1 MREGPVNIAGA
12 FDQPYT
18 YDGAGYGDHM
28 PLASPPL
35 HPIPEHTPEEVE
47 MREANN
53 FAPRLRERDLGDG
66 QEHSPLVSH
75 SEIDDFSRGYN
86 DAIGARLGLGL
97 LNSNERD
104 ATQYSNI
111 PNTAANPLRS
121 NPSRT
126 QDSRRGQEGLRD
138 GGWSPQQLRMNNS
151 SNFAG
156 GNRDGEEE
164 IEIPPRSPL
173 RESMRGIAT
182 NIAAATAAA
191 AAGVGGWM
199 GGNEGGRRVGSGD
212 APLLGGEEEEERERE
227 RERLV
232 GREQR
237 ERVVEREERER
248 DTRPRY
254 QLVDDGVPDDVPV
267 LYSPGQLR
275 GLNHQRGQ
283 KSIAKEE
290 GM

>member
-1 MREGPVNIAGA
+1 MNIAGA
-12 FDQPYT
+12 FDHPYT

-35 HPIPEHTPEEVE
+35 HPIPEHTPGEVE
-47 MREANN
+47 MTGANN
-53 FAPRLRERDLGDG
+53 FAPPLRERDLGEG
-66 QEHSPLVSH
+66 QERIPLVSN

-104 ATQYSNI
+104 ATHYSNI
-111 PNTAANPLRS
+111 PTTAANPLRS
-121 NPSRT
+121 NPNPSMNKLRT
-126 QDSRRGQEGLRD
+126 QDPNRGQEGLRD

-182 NIAAATAAA
+182 NIAVATAAA

-199 GGNEGGRRVGSGD
+199 GGNEGGRRVGSGE
-212 APLLGGEEEEERERE
+212 APLLGEEEERERE

-267 LYSPGQLR
+267 LHSPGQR

-283 KSIAKEE
+283 KSIGKE

>member
-1 MREGPVNIAGA
+1 MNREGGGLVNIAGA
-12 FDQPYT
+12 FDRSYG

-35 HPIPEHTPEEVE
+35 HPIPEHTPGEVE
-47 MREANN
+47 MTGANN
-53 FAPRLRERDLGDG
+53 SAPPSRERDLGDG
-66 QEHSPLVSH
+66 QEYIPLVPH

-97 LNSNERD
+97 MNSNERD
-104 ATQYSNI
+104 ATHYSNI
-111 PNTAANPLRS
+111 PNTAVNPLRS
-121 NPSRT
+121 NPSIHNLRT
-126 QDSRRGQEGLRD
+126 QDQNRGQEGMRD

-164 IEIPPRSPL
+164 IDIPPRSPL
-173 RESMRGIAT
+173 RDSMRGIAT

-199 GGNEGGRRVGSGD
+199 GGNEGGRRVGSGE
-212 APLLGGEEEEERERE
+212 APLLGGEEEERERE
-227 RERLV
+227 RERL
-232 GREQR
+232 
-237 ERVVEREERER
+237 VEREERER

-254 QLVDDGVPDDVPV
+254 QLVDDGVPDDAPV
-267 LYSPGQLR
+267 LHSPGQLR

-283 KSIAKEE
+283 RSVGKD